1 MLPIFANTLFILPYP
16 FRRFVVPVIERINR
30 LYPVCGNT
38 LRLLSSQ
45 NVLVTLS
52 TENPTQAKI
61 FRLRPRPRIWRR
73 LFRT

>member
-16 FRRFVVPVIERINR
+16 FRRFVVPVIKRINR
-30 LYPVCGNT
+30 LYPVCGYP
-38 LRLLSSQ
+38 LWLLPPQ
-45 NVLVTLS
+45 EVLIALS